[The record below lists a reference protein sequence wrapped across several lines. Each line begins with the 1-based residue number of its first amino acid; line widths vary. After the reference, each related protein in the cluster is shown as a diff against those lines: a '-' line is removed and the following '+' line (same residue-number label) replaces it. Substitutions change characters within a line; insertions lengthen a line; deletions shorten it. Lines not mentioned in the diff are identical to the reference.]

1 MNPASSKFLFILF
14 LFTFAGCSSS
24 VKDSSQSILAAD
36 KQDLHTQKDLSGL
49 KMATFSS
56 GCFWCMES
64 VFESV
69 KGVNEAISG
78 YSGGKEKNPT
88 YEQVGSGSTGHAES
102 VQVYYDSTIVDYAT
116 LVKVYFASENPTQ
129 VDGQGPDEGT
139 QYRSIIFYNN
149 NKEKEIGEK
158 YISEL
163 NTSGKLDG
171 PVAAELQPFE
181 KFWKAEDYHQ
191 DYIQHNPNNPYVIQE
206 SIPRVKRFQSKF
218 PELVKPEKNLVK

>member
-1 MNPASSKFLFILF
+1 MSPSKFLFLLF
-14 LFTFAGCSSS
+14 IVISAGCSAP
-24 VKDSSQSILAAD
+24 VKDSSQHILTTD
-36 KQDLHTQKDLSGL
+36 KSDSTQKKDLSGL
-49 KMATFSS
+49 KTATFSS

-69 KGVNEAISG
+69 KGVEEAISG
-78 YSGGKEKNPT
+78 YSGGEEENPT
-88 YEQVGSGSTGHAES
+88 YEQVGFGSTGHAES

-129 VDGQGPDEGT
+129 VNGQGPDEGT
-139 QYRSIIFYNN
+139 QYRSIIFYSNN
-149 NKEKEIGEK
+149 NEKEIAEK

-163 NTSGKLDG
+163 NKTGKLDG
-171 PVAAELQPFE
+171 PVAAELQLFK

-191 DYIQHNPNNPYVIQE
+191 DYIQHNPNNPYVIHE

-218 PELVKPEKNLVK
+218 PELIKPEKNLLK